1 MTTKPFPQGRVT
13 FLVTDIEGSTR
24 LWERDTEVM
33 WRAVERHNAILSE
46 AIRRRQGSHFK
57 TIGDAYQAAFA
68 DPAQA
73 IAAVV
78 DAQRALAAE
87 PWPETGPIRVR
98 MALHLGEATPS
109 PAGDYQAPALSRV
122 NRIISAGFGGQVIVS
137 EAMHAAS
144 VDHLPAGVSFQ
155 PLGRHRLRDLLQPE
169 TIWQLSIPG
178 LPQTFPPLKSL
189 ETFPNN
195 LPAQPAPLIGR
206 DAEVQDLV
214 QLLADPAIRLL
225 TLTGPGGVGKTRL
238 ALAAAAEAQDL
249 FPHGAFLVAMAGLED
264 AALLLPEIATTL
276 GVREGGGLTLE
287 QSVVHYLTGKQVLL
301 VLDNLEQLRPLDDA
315 ASVVSSLLEQ
325 VPTLRVLGASR
336 APLRVRAEREWP
348 VEPLQAPGAA
358 AAVFD
363 DAALADLAANPAV
376 ALFLDRARAARPAWT
391 LLKSNAGD
399 VAELVRRLDGL
410 PLAIEL
416 AAARV
421 RVMTPAAI
429 VERLGGALDV
439 LATEE
444 GGRPDRQATLR
455 GAINWSHD
463 LLSFEHQ
470 AALRRLGVF
479 AGGFTLEA
487 AETVLAESPDPWIDG
502 LDAVAILAEQSL
514 IRTETDRL
522 GETRYQML
530 ETIRSFAREH
540 LTQAGEEDPVHL
552 AHGNWVSTV
561 VQDIYKFVLSPEAA
575 HWLDVC
581 EREHDNIR
589 SALTWALDSHNV
601 NLGANIADR
610 TWRFWEIR
618 GHYTEGRTWLE
629 RCLEAFPE
637 ALPRQRALLLDGLG
651 NIVWKQGDVITAARV
666 LEDSLAIW
674 RETGEEM
681 ALNAAL
687 SNLGAVMERLGNLDR
702 AEALQREA
710 LLLARQFG
718 DEEDIALTL
727 NNLATVLWN
736 KGDLVGAEDLLEES
750 LVIKRRIGNLFGLAV
765 SLTNLAILT
774 SGRGNLD
781 QGISYM
787 EEALSLDRQLGNL
800 AGIADSLGNL
810 GSLVAK
816 TGDLAR
822 AAQLDG
828 EALEIRRELGDS
840 ISIAYGLESIGSTT
854 ARAGRHAEAM
864 RFFGAANHLREK
876 IAVPLPPS
884 EQENF
889 DSGTGLCRAALSP
902 EAYAAA
908 WEAGR
913 AMPLDE
919 AITLAL
925 QVTAEVAATPP
936 ADGSA
941 TP

>member
-1 MTTKPFPQGRVT
+1 MTSLLIPQGTIT

-24 LWERDTEVM
+24 LWERDVDVM
-33 WRAVERHNAILSE
+33 WRAVERHNSILSE
-46 AIRRRQGSHFK
+46 AIRANGGHHFK

-68 DPAQA
+68 EPAQA
-73 IAAVV
+73 ITAVV
-78 DAQRALAAE
+78 AAQRALAAE

-98 MALHLGEATPS
+98 MALHLGEATPH
-109 PAGDYQAPALSRV
+109 AGGDYQAPALSRV
-122 NRIISAGFGGQVIVS
+122 NRIISAGFGGQVI
-137 EAMHAAS
+137 AS
-144 VDHLPAGVSFQ
+144 DALHTAVANHLPEGVAFQ
-155 PLGRHRLRDLLQPE
+155 SLGQHRLRDLLEPE
-169 TIWQLSIPG
+169 TIWQLNIPG

-195 LPAQPAPLIGR
+195 LPRQHAPLIGR
-206 DAEVQDLV
+206 DAELQELLG
-214 QLLADPAIRLL
+214 LLADPAVRLL

-238 ALAAAAEAQDL
+238 ALAVAAEAQDL
-249 FPHGAFLVAMAGLED
+249 FPQGAFLIALAGIED
-264 AALLLPEIATTL
+264 ATLLLPEIAAVL

-315 ASVVSSLLEQ
+315 AAVVGSLLQQ
-325 VPTLRVLGASR
+325 VPTLRVLGTSR
-336 APLRVRAEREWP
+336 APLRLRAEREWP
-348 VEPLQAPGAA
+348 APPLPAPDAGAA
-358 AAVFD
+358 GQD
-363 DAALADLAANPAV
+363 DAAVAALAVNPAV
-376 ALFLDRARAARPAWT
+376 ALFVDRARAARPAWR
-391 LLKSNAGD
+391 LLRTNAGD

-416 AAARV
+416 AAARI

-429 VERLGGALDV
+429 VERLGNELDV
-439 LATEE
+439 LATDEH
-444 GGRPDRQATLR
+444 GRPDRQATLR
-455 GAINWSHD
+455 GAISWSHD

-487 AETVLAESPDPWIDG
+487 AEAILAEAPDPWIDG
-502 LDAVAILAEQSL
+502 LDAVSILAEQSL

-522 GETRYQML
+522 GETRYRML

-540 LTQAGEEDPVHL
+540 LSEAGEADPVHL
-552 AHGNWVSTV
+552 AHGHWVTTV
-561 VQDIYKFVLSPEAA
+561 VQDIYKFVLSPQAA
-575 HWLDVC
+575 HWLDIC

-589 SALTWALDSHNV
+589 TALTWALESHNV
-601 NLGANIADR
+601 GLGTNIADR
-610 TWRFWEIR
+610 SWRFWEIR
-618 GHYTEGRTWLE
+618 GYYTEARTWLE
-629 RCLEAFPE
+629 RCLEAFPD
-637 ALPRQRALLLDGLG
+637 APPRQRALLLDGLG
-651 NIVWKQGDVITAARV
+651 NITWKQGEVVTAARV
-666 LEDSLAIW
+666 LEESLAIW
-674 RETGEEM
+674 RDTGEEM

-710 LLLARQFG
+710 LDLARTYG
-718 DEEDIALTL
+718 DEEDISLTL

-736 KGDLVGAEDLLEES
+736 QGDLDGAQELLEES

-765 SLTNLAILT
+765 SLTNLAILI
-774 SGRGNLD
+774 SGKGELD
-781 QGISYM
+781 QAISYM

-810 GSLVAK
+810 GSLVAQ

-840 ISIAYGLESIGSTT
+840 ISIAYGLESIGGTT
-854 ARAGRHAEAM
+854 ARAGRYVDAM
-864 RFFGAANHLREK
+864 RLFGAGNHLREE

-889 DSGTGLCRAALSP
+889 ESGTGLCRDALSP
-902 EAYAAA
+902 EAYTAA
-908 WEAGR
+908 WEEGR
-913 AMPLDE
+913 AMPLPD
-919 AITLAL
+919 AIALAL
-925 QVTAEVAATPP
+925 QVTREIAATGTASP
-936 ADGSA
+936 
-941 TP
+941 T